1 MKIIS
6 PLVGILIALVVTT
19 QTAHAQRT
27 FAVDD
32 FSDLYNA
39 KVFISNTDEVF
50 SPGWIAIF
58 DKRTKRQ
65 LIKVT
70 SAELSFDLE
79 DGKLVSNIK
88 EIPFGKQSLIMF
100 EDYNFDGVKDL
111 ALMDGQKSCY
121 HGPSYRVY
129 LGGRSRFTFSPTF
142 TRLAQEYCG
151 MFSVDVEAKKIN
163 TMTKSGCCWHQFSE
177 FVVENNRPVAVK
189 IVEETMSQS
198 GLAWDFTEKV
208 RVGRRMQEKK
218 YSLFNIGGLKDSI
231 VFAFEFSNKKKMR
244 LVSQY
249 GVLRYVFTD
258 KDDKV
263 ELIHSDAFVYMR
275 REDALEFASGK
286 TIYKIKPAGISVAG
300 PGTNLQMDAAV
311 GTISGS
317 FDKLRDAKF
326 ENMIFQ

>member
-6 PLVGILIALVVTT
+6 PAVGILIAMLVAVHTG
-19 QTAHAQRT
+19 HAQRT
-27 FAVDD
+27 FTVDD
-32 FSDLYNA
+32 FSDRYNA
-39 KVFISNTDEVF
+39 KVFISNIKEVF

-65 LIKVT
+65 LIKVA
-70 SAELSFDLE
+70 SDELSFDLE
-79 DGKLVSNIK
+79 NGKIVSNIK
-88 EIPFGKQSLIMF
+88 ELPYGKQSLIIF
-100 EDYNFDGVKDL
+100 EDYNFDGVNDL

-129 LGGRSRFTFSPTF
+129 LGRRSGFTFSPVF

-151 MFSVDVEAKKIN
+151 MFSVDEETKKIS

-177 FVVENNRPVAVK
+177 FVVENNRPVAVR
-189 IVEETMSQS
+189 IVDEAMSQT
-198 GLAWDFTEKV
+198 GLAWDYTEKV
-208 RVGRRMQEKK
+208 RVSGRMQEKK
-218 YSLFNIGGLKDSI
+218 YSLFNIDELKDS
-231 VFAFEFSNKKKMR
+231 VFFAFEFSNKKKMR
-244 LVSQY
+244 LVSQD
-249 GVLRYVFTD
+249 GVLHYVFTD

-263 ELIHSDAFVYMR
+263 ELIHSDAFVFR
-275 REDALEFASGK
+275 RSEDALEFTNGK
-286 TIYKIKPAGISVAG
+286 TIYKVKPAGISVAG
-300 PGTNLQMDAAV
+300 PGTNLDMDATA